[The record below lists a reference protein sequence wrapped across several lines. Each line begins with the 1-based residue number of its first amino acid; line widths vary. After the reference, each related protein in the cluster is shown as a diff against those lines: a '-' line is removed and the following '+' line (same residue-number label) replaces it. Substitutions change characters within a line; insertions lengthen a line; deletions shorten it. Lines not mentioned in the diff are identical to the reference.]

1 MTSWSKFFDA
11 ALFLLSILVTGL
23 SFMSISSLL
32 LELWQFPCIRDWPE
46 VWKSKIPPSEFYPI
60 SGNWV
65 KLGMPNLTRRSTIK
79 FYRMLKNARATAF
92 TVSEL
97 LRKNQQEGRS
107 KIPPI
112 QIRVKIYVNSMKTIS
127 KSTPEKTSIL
137 AKLQVSTMELS

>member
-11 ALFLLSILVTGL
+11 LFFLSILVTSL
-23 SFMSISSLL
+23 SFMSISSFL
-32 LELWQFPCIRDWPE
+32 LELWQFPFIRDWPE
-46 VWKSKIPPSEFYPI
+46 VWKSKIPLSEFYPI

-79 FYRMLKNARATAF
+79 FYWMLKNARATAF